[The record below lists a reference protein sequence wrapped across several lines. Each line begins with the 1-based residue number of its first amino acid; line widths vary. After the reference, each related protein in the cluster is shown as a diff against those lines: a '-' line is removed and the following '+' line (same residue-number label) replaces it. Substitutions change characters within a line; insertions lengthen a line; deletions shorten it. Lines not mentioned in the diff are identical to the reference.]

1 MFNKHVPL
9 YLIKFVCILKKYMKL
24 LAMSQ
29 LKSKKLSG

>member
-24 LAMSQ
+24 LAMFQ
-29 LKSKKLSG
+29 T